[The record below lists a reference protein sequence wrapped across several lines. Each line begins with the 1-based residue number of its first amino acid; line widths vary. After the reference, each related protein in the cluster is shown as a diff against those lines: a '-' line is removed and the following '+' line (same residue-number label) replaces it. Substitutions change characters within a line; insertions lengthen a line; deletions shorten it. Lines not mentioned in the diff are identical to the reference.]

1 MKFKLR
7 TCVIV
12 VVLLLCWWGLNDT
25 VDWYFAMPEAEKD
38 LIGLSVEEI
47 DQLPRDQ
54 KEQVL
59 RLKEKRRR
67 VLNLGLD
74 LQGGLYLVLGLNEE
88 QFDKYLADKYSEEL
102 QGGTMKGV
110 SAQSQEFRAELVKK
124 IAEEREREH
133 EAAILSA
140 YNRIGNRIDQF
151 GVSEPL
157 VQKGS
162 DNRIYISL
170 AGIKDPQA
178 AEEIV
183 SKAGRLT
190 FQLYDQD
197 TQTRFVREY
206 RDTRTEL
213 LVASDDGRA
222 LVAVDAEIPADFEIP
237 EGTVLYWLWSQDQ
250 FGVPHKKGGLFLFTN
265 ILMDGRYIR
274 EARPS
279 YDQYSS
285 AVHVSF
291 TLRDEGVDLFARVT
305 GDNIGKHMAI
315 VLDDKVQS
323 YPVIQGRIPSGSGQ
337 ITGSFTLDEAKNLA
351 AILSAGSFDVGL
363 KIEEKRSVGPSL
375 GRDSIAAGFQAAIIG
390 FLLIVVFMVLYYKY
404 SGFLADIALLLN
416 FVIALT
422 VMIQLQATLTL
433 PGIAGLILMLGMAV
447 DANVLIYERIR
458 EELRKGDVTL
468 RVAIDRGFGR
478 AFVTIFD
485 SNLTTMLAALVM
497 MQMGSGAVK
506 GFAVTLFIGILTSMF
521 TALFVTR
528 YLVDGSVSL
537 LKLKRLPI

>member
-7 TCVIV
+7 TCVIIL
-12 VVLLLCWWGLNDT
+12 VLLLCWWGLKDT
-25 VDWYFAMPEAEKD
+25 VDWYFSMPEAEKD

-47 DQLPRDQ
+47 DQLPREQ

-88 QFDKYLADKYSEEL
+88 QFDKFLIDKYTEDL
-102 QGGTMKGV
+102 QNGKMRGV
-110 SAQSQEFRAELVKK
+110 SARDPEFRAELAK
-124 IAEEREREH
+124 IITEQRSREH
-133 EAAILSA
+133 ESAILSA

-157 VQKGS
+157 VQKGG
-162 DNRIYISL
+162 DNRIYVSL

-190 FQLYDQD
+190 FQIYDQE
-197 TQTRFVREY
+197 THAKFVQQYREE
-206 RDTRTEL
+206 RPEL
-213 LVASDDGRA
+213 LVADDDGRG
-222 LVAVDAEIPADFEIP
+222 LVAVDAVIPADFEKP
-237 EGTVLYWLWSQDQ
+237 EGTDLYWYWKSDR
-250 FGVPHKKGGLFLFTN
+250 FGVSQKKGGLFLRN
-265 ILMDGRYIR
+265 EILMDGQYIR
-274 EARPS
+274 EARPA

-285 AVHVSF
+285 DVHISF
-291 TLRDEGVDLFARVT
+291 SLRDAGIDLFSRVT
-305 GDNIGKHMAI
+305 GDNIGRHMAI

-323 YPVIQGRIPSGSGQ
+323 YPVIQGRIPGGSGQ
-337 ITGSFTLDEAKNLA
+337 ITGSFSIEEAKNLA
-351 AILSAGSFDVGL
+351 AILAAGSFDVGL
-363 KIEEKRSVGPSL
+363 KVEEKRSVGPSL
-375 GRDSIAAGFQAAIIG
+375 GRDSIAAGIKAGLVG
-390 FLLIVVFMVLYYKY
+390 FVLVMIFMVIYYKY
-404 SGFLADIALLLN
+404 CGLLAEFALLLN
-416 FVIALT
+416 FIIALA
-422 VMIQLQATLTL
+422 VMVQLQATLTL
-433 PGIAGLILMLGMAV
+433 PGIAGLILMLAMAI
-447 DANVLIYERIR
+447 DANVLIYERIK

-468 RVAIDRGFGR
+468 RVAVDRGFGR

-485 SNLTTMLAALVM
+485 ANITTMLVALVM
-497 MQMGSGAVK
+497 MQMGSGVVK
-506 GFAVTLFIGILTSMF
+506 SFSITLFIGILISMF

-537 LKLKRLPI
+537 FKLKKLSI